1 MNTPSALPSPLP
13 LALAL
18 GLFALA
24 GCATVAPTVAADHP
38 GVRLDFAGAEDPDP
52 AVAANC
58 ERSLVQALE
67 RRGFVL
73 GQSGPRLRVHVS
85 FWDQPS
91 FANTSEALVTADFA
105 GTSAE
110 LLPRDRVVTASSTG
124 TAAGATGGLS
134 WQPARARIATCAY
147 GSERFTEVLVET
159 LYARR

>member
-1 MNTPSALPSPLP
+1 MSPLRALPSPLP

-18 GLFALA
+18 GLA
-24 GCATVAPTVAADHP
+24 GCATMAPAVAPGHP
-38 GVRLDFAGAEDPDP
+38 GLRLDFAGAEDPDP

-58 ERSLVQALE
+58 QRFLVHSLE

-73 GQSGPRLRVHVS
+73 GQVGPRLRVHVS
-85 FWDQPS
+85 FFDQPN
-91 FANTSEALVTADFA
+91 FPNTNEALVTADFA

-110 LLPRDRVVTASSTG
+110 LLPRDAVVTASSTG
-124 TAAGATGGLS
+124 TSAGATGGLS

-147 GSERFTEVLVET
+147 GSERFAEVLVET

>member
-1 MNTPSALPSPLP
+1 MNFSCALRLPLP

-18 GLFALA
+18 GLSALA
-24 GCATVAPTVAADHP
+24 GCATVAPSVAPGRP

-58 ERSLVQALE
+58 ERSLVRALQ

-85 FWDQPS
+85 FWDQPG
-91 FANTSEALVTADFA
+91 FPNTGESLVTADFA

-110 LLPRDRVVTASSTG
+110 LLPRHRVVTASSTG

-134 WQPARARIATCAY
+134 WEPARARIATCAY
-147 GSERFTEVLVET
+147 GSERFAEVLVET